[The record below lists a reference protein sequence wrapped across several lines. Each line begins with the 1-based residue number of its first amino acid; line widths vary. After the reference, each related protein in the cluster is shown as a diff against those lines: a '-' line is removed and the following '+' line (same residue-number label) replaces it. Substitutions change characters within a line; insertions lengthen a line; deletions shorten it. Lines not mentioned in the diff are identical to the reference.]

1 MPEGPELK
9 VICDNLQFLVD
20 KHIVDLS
27 ILSGRYS
34 KPGKTPDNLMDF
46 NQKLPLK
53 ITQINVK
60 GKLLYFVFENDWVI
74 LNTMGMSGK
83 WTNHFQKHCH
93 IELTYLNQ
101 EEDLDSDSDSNI
113 EKIWFCDQRCFGTIK
128 ILTEISLLEKKL
140 NMIGPDL
147 LNGNVTEK
155 EFLQIMEKH
164 KSKNITKVLM
174 NQSIISGCGNYIK
187 SEALYRSKISPLRLI
202 SEIEPDKLTKLLQSL
217 KQVITESYLSQGA
230 SIMNYTD
237 VNDQTGGF
245 TFQFRVY
252 GRKEDPFGNK
262 IQKIKTPDG
271 RTSHWVPTLQ
281 E

>member
-9 VICDNLQFLVD
+9 VISDNLQFLVN
-20 KHIVDLS
+20 KHIIYFS

-34 KPGKTPDNLMDF
+34 KEGKTPDNFAELN
-46 NQKLPLK
+46 NQLPLK

-83 WTNHFQKHCH
+83 WSNHFQKHCH
-93 IELTYLNQ
+93 LELTYLN
-101 EEDLDSDSDSNI
+101 LDSSV

-128 ILTEISLLEKKL
+128 ILTNKSLLGKKL
-140 NMIGPDL
+140 KTIGPDL
-147 LNGNVTEK
+147 LNENITEK
-155 EFLQIMEKH
+155 EFLQIMDKH
-164 KSKNITKVLM
+164 KNKNITKVLM
-174 NQSIISGCGNYIK
+174 NQSIMSGCGNYIK
-187 SEALYRSKISPLRLI
+187 SEALYRSKISPHKII
-202 SEIEPDKLTKLLQSL
+202 SDISLEKLSKLLVSL
-217 KQVITESYLSQGA
+217 KQVISESYLSQGA

-252 GRKEDPFGNK
+252 GRKEDPYGNK
-262 IQKIKTPDG
+262 IEKVKTPDG
-271 RTSHWVPTLQ
+271 RTSHWVPNLQ